1 MLEIADDLN
10 QVLAYFENPA
20 SGLGMLSFLAA

>member
-1 MLEIADDLN
+1 MLEIAGDLH

-20 SGLGMLSFLAA
+20 SWAWTV